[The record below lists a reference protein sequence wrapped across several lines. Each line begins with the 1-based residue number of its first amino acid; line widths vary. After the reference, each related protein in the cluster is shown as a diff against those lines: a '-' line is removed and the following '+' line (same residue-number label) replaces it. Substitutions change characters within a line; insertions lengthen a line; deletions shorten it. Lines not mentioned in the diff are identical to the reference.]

1 MNEVIEI
8 QALQDHNIWLRFKD
22 GEEKTVNLR
31 PFLDKGFTEELLD
44 NSKFEKVFI
53 EPGGGIVWENSYDFC
68 PNFLKELKS
77 EPNELV

>member
-53 EPGGGIVWENSYDFC
+53 EPGGGIVWENGYDFC